1 MGWFVIIE
9 NCGFFVLDLIFREVF
24 VIEVVIVRWNKE
36 NNVKRGI
43 ILVRK
48 LMYNFIVSVDYVW
61 KI

>member
-9 NCGFFVLDLIFREVF
+9 NCGFFILDLIFREVF

>member
-9 NCGFFVLDLIFREVF
+9 NCGYFILDLIFREDF
-24 VIEVVIVRWNKE
+24 GIEVVIVRWNKE